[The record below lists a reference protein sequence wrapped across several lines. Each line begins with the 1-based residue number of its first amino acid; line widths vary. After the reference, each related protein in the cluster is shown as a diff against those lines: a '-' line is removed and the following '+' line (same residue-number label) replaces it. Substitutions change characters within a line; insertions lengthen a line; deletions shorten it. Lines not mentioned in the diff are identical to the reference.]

1 MHPLFG
7 GIWGISGMI
16 IGVPLMA
23 VIYDI
28 IRQLTRFGLKKRNK
42 EQMMDDYNRAFHAP
56 PEEKKKKGKRG

>member
-1 MHPLFG
+1 MFGIILFG

-28 IRQLTRFGLKKRNK
+28 IRQLTRFGLRKRNK
-42 EQMMDDYNRAFHAP
+42 EKMMDEYNRTYHGTD
-56 PEEKKKKGKRG
+56 K